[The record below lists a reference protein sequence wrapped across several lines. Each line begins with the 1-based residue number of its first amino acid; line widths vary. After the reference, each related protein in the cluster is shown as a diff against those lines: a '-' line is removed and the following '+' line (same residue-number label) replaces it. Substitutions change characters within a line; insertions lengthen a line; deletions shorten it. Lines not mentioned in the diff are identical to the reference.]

1 METVRGESAKSGVK
15 SYRDL
20 VAWQKGMDLTV
31 HVYQATTHFP
41 AGERFGLMAQMR
53 RAAVSVPANIAEGF
67 GRGGGADFRRFVLMA
82 RGSLF
87 ELQTHG
93 ELARRLGWLKGKT
106 LTLLRQGSQELD
118 AILTGLIRSLGKAK
132 EAERLP

>member
-1 METVRGESAKSGVK
+1 
-15 SYRDL
+15 
-20 VAWQKGMDLTV
+20 
-31 HVYQATTHFP
+31 
-41 AGERFGLMAQMR
+41 
-53 RAAVSVPANIAEGF
+53 
-67 GRGGGADFRRFVLMA
+67 MA

>member
-1 METVRGESAKSGVK
+1 MGTARSEPGKSGVK

-20 VAWQKGMDLTV
+20 VAWQKGMDLASL
-31 HVYQATTHFP
+31 VYRATTRFP
-41 AGERFGLMAQMR
+41 SEERFGLVAQMR
-53 RAAVSVPANIAEGF
+53 RAAVSVPANVAEGF
-67 GRGGGADFRRFVLMA
+67 GRGGRADFRRFVLMA

-106 LTLLRQGSQELD
+106 LMLLRQDSQELD
-118 AILTGLIRSLGKAK
+118 AILTGLIRALGKT
-132 EAERLP
+132 E

>member
-1 METVRGESAKSGVK
+1 MGTVRGEPGKSGVK

-20 VAWQKGMDLTV
+20 VAWQKGMDLAGL
-31 HVYQATTHFP
+31 VYRATTRFP
-41 AGERFGLMAQMR
+41 SEERFGLVAQMR
-53 RAAVSVPANIAEGF
+53 RAAVSVPANVAEGF
-67 GRGGGADFRRFVLMA
+67 GRGGRADFRRFVLMA

-106 LTLLRQGSQELD
+106 LTLLRQDSQELD
-118 AILTGLIRSLGKAK
+118 AILRGLIRSLGKT
-132 EAERLP
+132 E

>member
-1 METVRGESAKSGVK
+1 MGTARGGPGKSGVK

-20 VAWQKGMDLTV
+20 VAWQKGMDLAGL
-31 HVYQATTHFP
+31 VYRATTRFP
-41 AGERFGLMAQMR
+41 SEERFGLVAQMR
-53 RAAVSVPANIAEGF
+53 RAAVSVPANVAEGF
-67 GRGGGADFRRFVLMA
+67 GRGGRADFRRFVLMA

-106 LTLLRQGSQELD
+106 LTLLRQDSRELD
-118 AILTGLIRSLGKAK
+118 AILRGLIRALGKT
-132 EAERLP
+132 E

>member
-1 METVRGESAKSGVK
+1 MGTMRREPRKSGVK

-20 VAWQKGMDLTV
+20 VAWQKGMDLAGL
-31 HVYQATTHFP
+31 VYRATTRFP
-41 AGERFGLMAQMR
+41 SEERFGLVAQMR
-53 RAAVSVPANIAEGF
+53 RAAVSVPANVAEGF
-67 GRGGGADFRRFVLMA
+67 GRGGRADFRRFVLMA

-106 LTLLRQGSQELD
+106 LTLLRQSSQELD
-118 AILTGLIRSLGKAK
+118 AILTGLIRALGKT
-132 EAERLP
+132 E

>member
-1 METVRGESAKSGVK
+1 MGTVRREPGKSGVK

-20 VAWQKGMDLTV
+20 VAWQKGMDLAGL
-31 HVYQATTHFP
+31 VYRATTRFP
-41 AGERFGLMAQMR
+41 SEERFGLVAQMR
-53 RAAVSVPANIAEGF
+53 RAAVSVPANVAEGF
-67 GRGGGADFRRFVLMA
+67 GRGGRADFRRFVLMA

-106 LTLLRQGSQELD
+106 LTLLRQGSQEVD
-118 AILTGLIRSLGKAK
+118 AILTGLIRSLGKT
-132 EAERLP
+132 E

>member
-1 METVRGESAKSGVK
+1 MGTMRREPRKSGVK

-20 VAWQKGMDLTV
+20 VAWQKGMDLAGL
-31 HVYQATTHFP
+31 VYRATTRFP
-41 AGERFGLMAQMR
+41 SEERFGLVAQMR
-53 RAAVSVPANIAEGF
+53 RAAVSVPANVAEGF
-67 GRGGGADFRRFVLMA
+67 GRGGRADFRRFVLMA

-106 LTLLRQGSQELD
+106 LALLRQGSQELD
-118 AILTGLIRSLGKAK
+118 AILTGLIRSLGKT
-132 EAERLP
+132 E